1 MGISPEQIKQ
11 QLASEDLGQRLRA
24 VNLLREIDP
33 AVAFELIQTVTSD
46 SSARVRYAAIS
57 QFSSL
62 GNQDKET
69 ALTILRGALY
79 HDPEADVQAAA
90 ADSIGALQ
98 LVDAYDDLATAY
110 GNTSEWLVQMSI
122 VACLGELGVSRGFEL
137 LQQALQS
144 ENNLIALTAVGAL
157 GELKDPRGVP
167 LLLPFADNNDWQV
180 RHRLAQALSNYL
192 KTSQA
197 ENVLPTLKVL
207 ADDESDIV
215 SEAAKYYLSQSI

>member
-1 MGISPEQIKQ
+1 MGISPDQLKQ

-24 VNLLREIDP
+24 VNLLRDIDP
-33 AVAFELIQTVTSD
+33 AVAFKLIQTVASD

-69 ALTILRGALY
+69 ALTILRGALH

-90 ADSIGALQ
+90 ADSIGALK
-98 LVDAYDDLATAY
+98 LTEAYDDLAAAY
-110 GNTSEWLVQMSI
+110 RNTSEWIVQMSI
-122 VACLGELGVSRGFEL
+122 VACLGELGDSRGFEL

-144 ENNLIALTAVGAL
+144 DNNLVALTAIGAL
-157 GELKDPRGVP
+157 GELKAPEGVP
-167 LLLPFADNNDWQV
+167 LLLVFADSDDWQV

-192 KTSQA
+192 STPQA
-197 ENVLPTLKVL
+197 EDVLPTLTTL
-207 ADDESDIV
+207 ANDSSEIV
-215 SEAAKYYLSQSI
+215 AEVAKHYLA